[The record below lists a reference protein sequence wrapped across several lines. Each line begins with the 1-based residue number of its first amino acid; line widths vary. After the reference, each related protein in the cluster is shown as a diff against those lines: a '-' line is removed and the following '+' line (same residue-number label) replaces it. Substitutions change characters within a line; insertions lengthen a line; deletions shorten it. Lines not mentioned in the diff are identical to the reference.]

1 MASYTTNKGIGK
13 ETEFKGFQAHYIYY
27 LAAVC
32 LGSFILFIIL
42 YFIGISAIIG
52 VIVVILLFLLSTFYL
67 YRLNK
72 KYGLHGLAQQR
83 AKAKRPT
90 YIKAGISCF
99 KKIATSRAVNEEK
112 QRR

>member
-32 LGSFILFIIL
+32 LGSFMLFIIL
-42 YFIGISAIIG
+42 YFIGIPAIIG
-52 VIVVILLFLLSTFYL
+52 VIIVILSFFLTTVYL

-72 KYGLHGLAQQR
+72 KYGLYGLAQKR
-83 AKAKRPT
+83 AKAKRPH

-99 KKIATSRAVNEEK
+99 KNITTNRAASEA
-112 QRR
+112 R